1 MGKMN
6 QFKQDTIKH
15 NLRPMYLAESLVVFG
30 IPTILIFISFHILMP
45 WLMNIG
51 LSDFDSMIISHTLP
65 LALLFVA
72 ALYAY
77 KREAGSKGWGRFAER
92 YRFNYFGWRSL
103 LAGILTFLVLMFAY
117 GIFDG
122 ISKQLIQAN
131 LIPVPDYLPA
141 LINPRGLEPSLIV
154 AMTSNTSIPTIISAY
169 SVMLFFNIVGE
180 ELWWRGYVLPRQE
193 LAFGKWTWLLH
204 GLLWT
209 FFHSFKWWD
218 LLALLPVCLIISIV
232 AQRSRNIWIGLI
244 AHCLFNGLG
253 LIVLIWLLMNHH

>member
-1 MGKMN
+1 MT
-6 QFKQDTIKH
+6 QLKQYTIKH

-30 IPTILIFISFHILMP
+30 IPTILIFTSFHILMP
-45 WLMNIG
+45 RLMTIG
-51 LSDFDSMIISHTLP
+51 VSDFDSMIISHTLP
-65 LALLFVA
+65 LAILFVA

-77 KREAGSKGWGRFAER
+77 KREAGSKGWGGFAER
-92 YRFNYFGWRSL
+92 YRFNYFGWWSL
-103 LAGILTFLVLMFAY
+103 LAGILTFAALMFAY
-117 GIFDG
+117 GLFDG

-131 LIPVPDYLPA
+131 LIPLPDYLPA
-141 LINPRGLEPSLIV
+141 LLNPRGFEPSFIV
-154 AMTSNTSIPTIISAY
+154 AMTNHIPIPTIIIAY
-169 SVMLFFNIVGE
+169 SVMLFFNIFGE

-218 LLALLPVCLIISIV
+218 LLGLLPVCLIISFV
-232 AQRSRNIWIGLI
+232 AQRSRNNWISLI

-253 LIVLIWLLMNHH
+253 LIVLIWLLWNPSLG